1 MPYVTLR
8 YERAKPYEE
17 VWAEAVTTVAKRYG
31 ISDVALRKICRKL
44 AVPLPPLGYWAK
56 IAAGKKHPTP
66 PLPKYSG
73 PAEIVRQRA
82 LSNCRFK
89 KRVSSICEGDSP
101 SIASIHF
108 SAAQSSITHC
118 MGIDSADY
126 PPRLELL
133 HHLVPIMACPHQVP
147 PTPNVIRHLPMR
159 GQKSLRMFH
168 RLEPSH
174 TTFPFPSWLMRVLRP
189 IIESPATAVLDLWN
203 QFTMCARVARQFIG
217 D

>member
-1 MPYVTLR
+1 METAP
-8 YERAKPYEE
+8 ASAP
-17 VWAEAVTTVAKRYG
+17 EAVLSDTALAMQVVEGNLAAFETVMRQ
-31 ISDVALRKICRKL
+31 CNRKL
-44 AVPLPPLGYWAK
+44 FR
-56 IAAGKKHPTP
+56 IARGV
-66 PLPKYSG
+66 LR
-73 PAEIVRQRA
+73 EA

-89 KRVSSICEGDSP
+89 KRVSSICEGDTP

-147 PTPNVIRHLPMR
+147 PTPEMIRHLPMR

-174 TTFPFPSWLMRVLRP
+174 LTFPFPSWLMRVLRP
-189 IIESPATAVLDLWN
+189 IIESSAAAVFDCREDV
-203 QFTMCARVARQFIG
+203 TMGGHVA
-217 D
+217 

>member
-1 MPYVTLR
+1 MGS
-8 YERAKPYEE
+8 ERDRETGELGAMRSERSVCAP
-17 VWAEAVTTVAKRYG
+17 APARLSRQRRHSFDIPCHG
-31 ISDVALRKICRKL
+31 DQL
-44 AVPLPPLGYWAK
+44 PLPAHRGQATQQERPEAHHRFDDAEYRFQGLLAQGLCQIAVSRNEFHPFAK
-56 IAAGKKHPTP
+56 VTCP
-66 PLPKYSG
+66 PSYQFIYP
-73 PAEIVRQRA
+73 Q
-82 LSNCRFK
+82 
-89 KRVSSICEGDSP
+89 
-101 SIASIHF
+101 
-108 SAAQSSITHC
+108 ITRHC
-118 MGIDSADY
+118 
-126 PPRLELL
+126 LELL

-147 PTPNVIRHLPMR
+147 PTPEMIRHLPMR